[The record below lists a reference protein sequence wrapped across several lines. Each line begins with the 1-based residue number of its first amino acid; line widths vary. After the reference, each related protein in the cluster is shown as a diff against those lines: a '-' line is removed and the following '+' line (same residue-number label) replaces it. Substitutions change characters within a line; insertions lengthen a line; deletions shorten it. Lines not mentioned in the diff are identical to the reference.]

1 MPRKRH
7 GALTD
12 VLIVGA
18 GPAGLS
24 AALWLRDF
32 GLSCLLLE
40 RERQPGGQLHQIHA
54 PIPNYLTAYG
64 WDGARFAGVALD
76 DARAASLEI
85 LVGEPV
91 RRIVAER
98 AARGGGPAAR
108 RGEAHPERGA
118 LVLRVDRGRERLRGR
133 ALILATG
140 LRRRALGVPGEK
152 ELAAH
157 GVSHSANRDRM
168 RWAQRP
174 VAVVG
179 GGTAAVEDAILC
191 AEVGCDVLLLH
202 HSARFRARNDFLERA
217 RAHPKIRIVTNAEV
231 RAIVGKE
238 RVEAV
243 RFRERGKR
251 REEEARVDAVYVRIG
266 WAPETEA
273 ARGVVRLDRAGY
285 VRVGPNGRTSARGIY
300 AAGDVCSPGCPSIAG
315 AVGQGAAVAW
325 EIARAMGRL
334 PGAR

>member
-91 RRIVAER
+91 RRIVVER
-98 AARGGGPAAR
+98 PTRSGPRRGGP
-108 RGEAHPERGA
+108 
-118 LVLRVDRGRERLRGR
+118 VLRVDRGRERLRGR

-174 VAVVG
+174 VAVIG

-243 RFRERGKR
+243 RFREQGKR
-251 REEEARVDAVYVRIG
+251 RDEEASVDAVYVRIG
-266 WAPETEA
+266 WEPATEA

-285 VRVGPNGRTSARGIY
+285 VRVGPSGRTSARGIY
-300 AAGDVCSPGCPSIAG
+300 AAGDVCSPSCPSIAG

-325 EIARAMGRL
+325 EIARALSRL
-334 PGAR
+334 PR

>member
-1 MPRKRH
+1 MSRQRH
-7 GALTD
+7 D

-32 GLSCLLLE
+32 GLTCLLLE

-64 WDGARFAGVALD
+64 WDGARFAGVALA

-91 RRIVAER
+91 RRIVVER
-98 AARGGGPAAR
+98 SRK
-108 RGEAHPERGA
+108 RGEVPTIRLE
-118 LVLRVDRGRERLRGR
+118 RGRERFRGR

-140 LRRRALGVPGEK
+140 LRRRTLGVPGED
-152 ELAAH
+152 ELAGR
-157 GVSHSANRDRM
+157 GVSQSANRDRM
-168 RWAQRP
+168 RWAERP

-179 GGTAAVEDAILC
+179 GGTAAVEDALLC
-191 AEVGCDVLLLH
+191 ADVGCDVTLIH
-202 HSARFRARNDFLERA
+202 RSARFRARGDFLERA
-217 RAHPKIRIVTNAEV
+217 RAHPKIRIVVNATV
-231 RAIVGKE
+231 GAILGKE
-238 RVEAV
+238 RVEGI
-243 RFRERGKR
+243 RFRERRAR
-251 REEEARVDAVYVRIG
+251 RDQELRVDAVYVRIG
-266 WAPETEA
+266 WEPQTEA

-285 VRVGPNGRTSARGIY
+285 VRVGPNGRTSTAGIY
-300 AAGDVCSPGCPSIAG
+300 AAGDVCSPSCPSIAG

-334 PGAR
+334 PVAR

>member
-12 VLIVGA
+12 VLVVGA

-40 RERQPGGQLHQIHA
+40 QERQPGGQLHQIHA

-64 WDGARFAGVALD
+64 WDGARFAGVALG

-91 RRIVAER
+91 RRIVREGPSGA
-98 AARGGGPAAR
+98 GGAPTR
-108 RGEAHPERGA
+108 RGA
-118 LVLRVDRGRERLRGR
+118 LMLRVDRGRERLRGR

-152 ELAAH
+152 ELTAH

-202 HSARFRARNDFLERA
+202 HSARFRARTDFMERA

-251 REEEARVDAVYVRIG
+251 RDEEARVDAVYVRIG
-266 WAPETEA
+266 WEPETEA
-273 ARGVVRLDRAGY
+273 ARGVVKLDRAGY
-285 VRVGPNGRTSARGIY
+285 VRVGPNGRTSAAGIY

-315 AVGQGAAVAW
+315 AVGQGSAVAW

-334 PGAR
+334 PAGR

>member
-1 MPRKRH
+1 MPRQRK
-7 GALTD
+7 ALTD

-54 PIPNYLTAYG
+54 PIPNYLIAYG

-76 DARAASLEI
+76 DARVASLEI

-91 RRIVAER
+91 RRIVVER
-98 AARGGGPAAR
+98 AARRGGAP
-108 RGEAHPERGA
+108 
-118 LVLRVDRGRERLRGR
+118 VLRVDRGRERLRAR

-140 LRRRALGVPGEK
+140 LRRRVLGVPGEE
-152 ELAAH
+152 ELAGR

-168 RWAQRP
+168 RWAERP

-217 RAHPKIRIVTNAEV
+217 RAHPKIRIVTNAQV

-238 RVEAV
+238 RVQAV
-243 RFRERGKR
+243 RFRERGAR
-251 REEEARVDAVYVRIG
+251 RDEEARVDAVYVRIG
-266 WAPETEA
+266 WEPETDV
-273 ARGVVRLDRAGY
+273 ARGIVRLDGAGF
-285 VRVGPNGRTSARGIY
+285 VRVKPGGQTSATGIY
-300 AAGDVCSPGCPSIAG
+300 AAGDVCSPRSPSIAG

-334 PGAR
+334 PAGR